1 MSSTPADDML
11 ATEVGIKTYLRNT
24 AFASH
29 TINRLNGGYA
39 NFTYRIHLRVPVD
52 GMSTFVLKY
61 APPYAAALA
70 DTIPMPFSPNRQVF
84 VHSSR
89 FYLKCHTHMGVE
101 QRFEA
106 EALRLANTIPRPDN
120 DNTVMVPALQLF
132 DEESHVMII
141 EDVGSDARTLTDILM
156 DETLPGPLLEEI
168 GVKLGRFLAHVHEW
182 NNHPDVDLSLFENN
196 EAGKM
201 ILELMIYGRLVPTL
215 TGEDK
220 IPYLLDPSLEIPDEM
235 LVNVSKLAE
244 TRTKEIHSSAASGV
258 MTHNDFWP
266 GNIMVSLRRGA
277 DGAIE
282 ALDRL
287 YVLDWELAMT
297 GLPGL
302 DLGQL
307 CAELHII
314 ARFHPHRAESA
325 QTTLKSFLSAYRQNR
340 EISPA
345 IARVTVGHI
354 GAHLV
359 AWTPRVTLSSRERTR
374 EAVLEGVELLDLG
387 WTGSESSLLDS
398 IVGPLFQTG

>member
-1 MSSTPADDML
+1 MSSTPADGML
-11 ATEVGIKTYLRNT
+11 ATEAGIENYLRNT

-29 TINRLNGGYA
+29 TVNLLNGGYA
-39 NFTYRIHLRVPVD
+39 NFTYRIHLCVPVD
-52 GMSTFVLKY
+52 RMSTFILKY

-70 DTIPMPFSPNRQVF
+70 DTIPMPFSPDRQVF

-89 FYLKCHTHMGVE
+89 LYLECHTHMGVE

-106 EALRLANTIPRPDN
+106 EALQLANTIPGRPDN
-120 DNTVMVPALQLF
+120 TVIVPALQLF

-168 GVKLGRFLAHVHEW
+168 GAKLGRFLAHIHEW
-182 NNHPDVDLSLFENN
+182 NKHPGVDLSLFENN

-201 ILELMIYGRLVPTL
+201 ILEFMIYGRLVPTL

-220 IPYLLDPSLEIPDEM
+220 IPHLLDPSLEIPEEK
-235 LVNVSKLAE
+235 LANVSKLAE

-266 GNIMVSLRRGA
+266 GNIMVSLQRGA

-282 ALDRL
+282 ALHRL

-307 CAELHII
+307 CAELHTITI
-314 ARFHPHRAESA
+314 FHPHRAESA
-325 QTTLKSFLSAYRQNR
+325 KSTLKSFLSAYRQSR

-359 AWTPRVTLSSRERTR
+359 AWTPRVTLGGRERTR
-374 EAVLEGVELLDLG
+374 EAVLEGVELLDLS